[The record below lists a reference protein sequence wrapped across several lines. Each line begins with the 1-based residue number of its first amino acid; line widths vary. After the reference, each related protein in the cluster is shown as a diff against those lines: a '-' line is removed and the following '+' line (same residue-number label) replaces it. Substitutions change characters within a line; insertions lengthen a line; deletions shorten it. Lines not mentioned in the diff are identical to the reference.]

1 MENHQ
6 SQTYQK
12 RMNQTAS
19 SKFDVLAPHLKKDV
33 MVLDFGSGFSP
44 DFIEQV
50 KATGALYTA
59 YDISPIVQQKLQN
72 HSIDFLTEEDLQ
84 TTKNEFDIIYL
95 SSVFHELM
103 SYLSRVERTRVFTL
117 IDQALKPDG
126 LLLIRD
132 WGHASASNKEQVF
145 TVASNSVNQEVDT
158 WIDQLVKNAIIE
170 RPAKAYGPNDIRVSP
185 YSYMAK
191 PKDIYEVMLHTVW
204 GLDSLERE
212 AKETY
217 AVQQNLIEKWIGQP
231 LNYRIEKVKKEKDQS
246 YLPHLQK
253 YFDIQSIPWPTKIIY
268 ELRKRTA

>member
-1 MENHQ
+1 MENHYN
-6 SQTYQK
+6 QTYQK

-19 SKFDVLAPHLKKDV
+19 SKFDVLAPHLKKDT

-44 DFIEQV
+44 DFIKQV
-50 KATGALYTA
+50 QATGALYTA
-59 YDISPIVQQKLQN
+59 YDISTIVQEKLQN
-72 HSIDFLTEEDLQ
+72 HQIDFLTEADLQ
-84 TTKNEFDIIYL
+84 TTKNYFDIIYL

-145 TVASNSVNQEVDT
+145 TVASEDVNQEVDT
-158 WIDQLVKNAIIE
+158 WIDQLVKNAIIKQ
-170 RPAKAYGPNDIRVSP
+170 PARAYDSNDIRLSP

-191 PKDIYEVMLHTVW
+191 PKDIYEIMLHTVW

-217 AVQQNLIEKWIGQP
+217 AVRLNLIDKWICQP
-231 LNYRIEKVKKEKDQS
+231 LNYRIEKVKKETDQS

-253 YFDIQSIPWPTKIIY
+253 YFDVQSIPWPTKIIY

>member
-6 SQTYQK
+6 NQIYQQ

-19 SKFDVLAPHLKKDV
+19 SKFDVLAPHLKKDI
-33 MVLDFGSGFSP
+33 MMLDFGSGFSP
-44 DFIEQV
+44 DFIAQV

-72 HSIDFLTEEDLQ
+72 HQIDFLTKEDLQ

-145 TVASNSVNQEVDT
+145 TVASDSVNQEVDT

-191 PKDIYEVMLHTVW
+191 PKDIYEIMLHTVW

-212 AKETY
+212 SKETY
-217 AVQQNLIEKWIGQP
+217 AINLKLIDKWICQP
-231 LNYRIEKVKKEKDQS
+231 LQYRIEKVKKEKDQS

-253 YFDIQSIPWPTKIIY
+253 YFDVQSIPWPTKIIY